1 MKRIF
6 FLLTGGAFLAL
17 TLLIAALTANSAYQ
31 LARIQEHIDKTVTL
45 QEKKIGAITRTE
57 IAAFLRADRL
67 LRMVIESD
75 PFARDELYLE
85 FNRAGFAV
93 GSGRDELEK
102 LGLTPE
108 ERVLFDRQAELIR
121 RILVMQEKVT
131 DFLTHDQIDDARNM
145 LVAEGIPL
153 QERFDKMLADHRDLL
168 QDAHNVSLQQA
179 REDYRKSRMITLV
192 FGIAATVL
200 GLGLGWLTLRRLAS
214 NAREI
219 EQQMAALETS
229 RAALEVEASHDAM
242 TGLANR
248 RLFYDRL
255 RQALLRA
262 KRYNGK
268 VGVLF
273 VDLNDFKVVND
284 LYGHHVGDALL
295 ADVARRMLASVRESD
310 TVARAGGDE
319 FMVILDS
326 VNGRDDCRTAIE
338 KIEAAMDNKITLF
351 GIELMLSASIGQ
363 AIYPDDGVTE
373 DDLIRAA
380 DADMYRVKTGQ
391 PRPR

>member
-6 FLLTGGAFLAL
+6 FLLTGGAFLVL
-17 TLLIAALTANSAYQ
+17 VMLIAALTANSAYQ
-31 LARIQEHIDKTVTL
+31 LARIQDHIDKTVTL

-93 GSGRDELEK
+93 GSGRNELEK

-108 ERVLFDRQAELIR
+108 ERVLFDKQGELIR

-131 DFLTHDQIDDARNM
+131 DFLVKDQIDDARNM

-153 QERFDKMLADHRDLL
+153 QERFDKMLADHRNLL
-168 QDAHNVSLQQA
+168 QDAHHASLQQV
-179 REDYRKSRMITLV
+179 REDYRESRATTLM
-192 FGIAATVL
+192 FGVAATLL

-214 NAREI
+214 DAREI
-219 EQQMAALETS
+219 GQQMAALETS
-229 RAALEVEASHDAM
+229 RAALEEEASHDAM

-248 RLFYDRL
+248 KLFYDRL
-255 RQALLRA
+255 KQALLRA

-326 VNGRDDCRTAIE
+326 ISGRDDCRTAIE
-338 KIEAAMDNKITLF
+338 KISAAMDDKITLF
-351 GIELMLSASIGQ
+351 GIELILSASIGQ
-363 AIYPDDGVTE
+363 ALYPDDGVTE

-391 PRPR
+391 SRPR

>member
-17 TLLIAALTANSAYQ
+17 VMLIAVLTANSAYQ
-31 LARIQEHIDKTVTL
+31 LARIQDHIDKTVTL

-93 GSGRDELEK
+93 GSGRNELEK

-108 ERVLFDRQAELIR
+108 ERILFDKQGELIR

-131 DFLTHDQIDDARNM
+131 DFLVRDQIDDARNM

-153 QERFDKMLADHRDLL
+153 QERFDKTLADHRNLL
-168 QDAHNVSLQQA
+168 QDAHHASLQQV
-179 REDYRKSRMITLV
+179 REDYRESRATTLM
-192 FGIAATVL
+192 FGVAATLL

-214 NAREI
+214 DAREI
-219 EQQMAALETS
+219 GQQMAALETS

-248 RLFYDRL
+248 KLFYDRL
-255 RQALLRA
+255 KQALLRA

-273 VDLNDFKVVND
+273 IDLNDFKVVND

-326 VNGRDDCRTAIE
+326 VSGRDDCRTAIE
-338 KIEAAMDNKITLF
+338 KIGASMDDKITLF
-351 GIELMLSASIGQ
+351 GIELILSASIGQ
-363 AIYPDDGVTE
+363 ALYPDDGVTE

-380 DADMYRVKTGQ
+380 DADMYRVKTGHS
-391 PRPR
+391 RPR

>member
-1 MKRIF
+1 MTRVF
-6 FLLTGGAFLAL
+6 FLLTGGAFLVL

-31 LARIQEHIDKTVTL
+31 LARIQEHIDKTVAL
-45 QEKKIGAITRTE
+45 QEKKIAAITLIET
-57 IAAFLRADRL
+57 AGFLRADRL
-67 LRMVIESD
+67 LRMVIEND

-93 GSGRDELEK
+93 GSGRHDLEK
-102 LGLTPE
+102 LGLAPE
-108 ERVLFDRQAELIR
+108 ERILFDKQTELIR

-131 DFLTHDQIDDARNM
+131 DFLTRDQLDDARNM

-153 QERFDKMLADHRDLL
+153 QERFDRMLADHRDLL
-168 QDAHNVSLQQA
+168 QRAHVASLE
-179 REDYRKSRMITLV
+179 RMRKDYRESRAITLL
-192 FGIAATVL
+192 FGMTACAL
-200 GLGLGWLTLRRLAS
+200 GLGLGWLTLRRMAG

-219 EQQMAALETS
+219 GRQMAALEAS
-229 RAALEVEASHDAM
+229 RAALETEASHDAM

-262 KRYNGK
+262 KRYNGR
-268 VGVLF
+268 VGILF

-295 ADVARRMLASVRESD
+295 ADVARRLLASVRESD

-319 FMVILDS
+319 FLVILDGVS
-326 VNGRDDCRTAIE
+326 GGDDCRTAIE
-338 KIEAAMDNKITLF
+338 KVESAMSGKITLF

-373 DDLIRAA
+373 DDLVRAA
-380 DADMYRVKTGQ
+380 DADMYRAKTSQ
-391 PRPR
+391 PRSH

>member
-17 TLLIAALTANSAYQ
+17 VMLIAVLTANSAYQ
-31 LARIQEHIDKTVTL
+31 LARIQDHIDKTVTL

-93 GSGRDELEK
+93 GSGRNELEK

-108 ERVLFDRQAELIR
+108 ERVLFDKQGELIR

-131 DFLTHDQIDDARNM
+131 DFLVKDQIDDARNM

-153 QERFDKMLADHRDLL
+153 QERFDKMLADHRNLL
-168 QDAHNVSLQQA
+168 QDAHHASLQQV
-179 REDYRKSRMITLV
+179 REDYRESRATTLM
-192 FGIAATVL
+192 FGVAATLL

-214 NAREI
+214 DAREI
-219 EQQMAALETS
+219 GQQMAALETS
-229 RAALEVEASHDAM
+229 RAALEEEASHDAM

-248 RLFYDRL
+248 KLFYDRL
-255 RQALLRA
+255 KQALLRA

-326 VNGRDDCRTAIE
+326 VSGRDDCRTAIE
-338 KIEAAMDNKITLF
+338 KIGAAMNDKITLF

-363 AIYPDDGVTE
+363 ALYPDDGVTE

-391 PRPR
+391 SRPR

>member
-1 MKRIF
+1 MTRVF

-31 LARIQEHIDKTVTL
+31 LARIQEHIDKTVVL
-45 QEKKIGAITRTE
+45 QEEKIAAITRIET
-57 IAAFLRADRL
+57 AGFLRADRL
-67 LRMVIESD
+67 LRMVIEND

-93 GSGRDELEK
+93 GSGRNELEK

-108 ERVLFDRQAELIR
+108 ERVLFDRQTELIR

-131 DFLTHDQIDDARNM
+131 DFLTRDQLDDARNM

-153 QERFDKMLADHRDLL
+153 QERFDRMLSEHRGLL
-168 QDAHNVSLQQA
+168 QRAHDASLRQV
-179 REDYRKSRMITLV
+179 REDYKRSRIITLV
-192 FGIAATVL
+192 FGMSAALL

-219 EQQMAALETS
+219 GQQMTALETS
-229 RAALEVEASHDAM
+229 HAALELEASHDAM

-255 RQALLRA
+255 KQALLRA

-319 FMVILDS
+319 FMVILDNVS
-326 VNGRDDCRTAIE
+326 GHDDCRTAIE
-338 KIEAAMDNKITLF
+338 KIEAALDDKITLF
-351 GIELMLSASIGQ
+351 GIELILSASIGQ

-380 DADMYRVKTGQ
+380 DADMYRAKTGH
-391 PRPR
+391 PRSR